1 MPNNSVSQPRHWYA
15 SLNLRLGPSAG
26 KTRLLQAEHQGP
38 LRVQRAFYPEGPH
51 CHLYWLHPPGGLVT
65 GDELHFSAHLE
76 ASASVLF
83 TTPSAGKIYAT
94 EQCQESQQSYFTLNQ
109 EANSTLEWLP
119 QETLVFDGARGQ
131 INTRFN
137 LAAGAKLFAWDIV
150 CLGRPASRDWFKSGS
165 CSTSMEI
172 WQDGVPLQIERND
185 FLAASDLM
193 RAPWGL
199 QGAHSLG
206 TCAITLIL
214 PAAQQE
220 ALAEQLTQLFGD
232 AQNHWGVTQKA
243 KIFLVRY
250 LGCDTAKAKAG
261 FIYVW
266 QQLRPM
272 LLGAPA
278 CLPRI
283 WAT

>member
-1 MPNNSVSQPRHWYA
+1 MPDNPVSQPRHWYA
-15 SLNLRLGPSAG
+15 SLNLRLGLRAG

-38 LRVQRAFYPEGPH
+38 LRVQRAFYPEGPL
-51 CHLYWLHPPGGLVT
+51 CHLYWLHPPGALVT

-76 ASASVLF
+76 SSASVLL

-94 EQCQESQQSYFTLNQ
+94 EHCQDPQQSHFTLNQ
-109 EANSTLEWLP
+109 DADSILEWLP
-119 QETLVFDGARGQ
+119 QETLVFDGAQGQ
-131 INTRFN
+131 ITTRFN
-137 LAAGAKLFAWDIV
+137 LTAGAKLFAWDIV
-150 CLGRPASRDWFKSGS
+150 CLGRPASGDWFNVGS
-165 CSTSMEI
+165 CRSSMEI
-172 WQDGVPLQIERND
+172 WQDGEPLHIERNV
-185 FLAASDLM
+185 FLAASELM

-214 PAAQQE
+214 PPSQQE
-220 ALAEQLTQLFGD
+220 ALAEQLKQLFGG
-232 AQNHWGVTQKA
+232 AQNHWGVTQKD

-272 LLGAPA
+272 VLGVSA